1 MSLNTRE
8 TETDDVHF
16 RVIAPLPTPV
26 PNLYRPAL
34 DIVVP
39 VHNQAQELARAVR
52 RLRSFLRLAFPFS
65 ARITIAD
72 CASTDST
79 RDVATAL
86 AAELV
91 GVRLIHL
98 NEAGRGRAL
107 AAAWMTSDARIVAS
121 ADAGLDIDVSGL
133 PRRCA
138 QTSLAVSSRPCSIA
152 AGFSTPSFCC
162 ARGVPACGSTPPEDL
177 YTSAQSPNIWVTCA
191 SWRSLT
197 RWPSR
202 FTATPSKSCGR
213 T

>member
-1 MSLNTRE
+1 MSTNTRE
-8 TETDDVHF
+8 TKTEDVHF
-16 RVIAPLPTPV
+16 RVIALLPTPV
-26 PNLYRPAL
+26 PNLHRPAL

-52 RLRSFLRLAFPFS
+52 RLRSFLRMAFPFS

-98 NEAGRGRAL
+98 NEVGRGRAL

-133 PRRCA
+133 PHLIAPVISGRSEISVGDRFKALRADVARLLIPTVLNRTWLFDTELLLRARRA
-138 QTSLAVSSRPCSIA
+138 GMRIHA
-152 AGFSTPSFCC
+152 A
-162 ARGVPACGSTPPEDL
+162 
-177 YTSAQSPNIWVTCA
+177 
-191 SWRSLT
+191 
-197 RWPSR
+197 
-202 FTATPSKSCGR
+202 
-213 T
+213 

>member
-1 MSLNTRE
+1 MLGRARDLADMSLNTRE
-8 TETDDVHF
+8 TKTEDVHF

-52 RLRSFLRLAFPFS
+52 RLRSFLRHAFPFS

-79 RDVATAL
+79 RDV
-86 AAELV
+86 
-91 GVRLIHL
+91 
-98 NEAGRGRAL
+98 

-133 PRRCA
+133 PQLIAPVISGHSEISVGARFKALRADVARLLIPTVLNRTWFFDTELLLRARRA
-138 QTSLAVSSRPCSIA
+138 GMRIHA
-152 AGFSTPSFCC
+152 A
-162 ARGVPACGSTPPEDL
+162 
-177 YTSAQSPNIWVTCA
+177 
-191 SWRSLT
+191 
-197 RWPSR
+197 
-202 FTATPSKSCGR
+202 
-213 T
+213 